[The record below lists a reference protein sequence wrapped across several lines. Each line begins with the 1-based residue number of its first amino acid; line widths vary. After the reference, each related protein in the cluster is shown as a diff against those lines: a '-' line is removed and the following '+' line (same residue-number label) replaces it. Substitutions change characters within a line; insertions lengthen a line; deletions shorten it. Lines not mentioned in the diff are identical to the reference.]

1 MTTQAYLSQAKRFDR
16 MTMNKVQEIERYK
29 ELLLSTTVAPKQ
41 DVIQS
46 SGNKDKLGTFMA
58 KIVDLEK
65 ELDYVNMS
73 REKII
78 KQIEGMSDPD
88 VYQVL
93 YSKYISDCSL
103 NEIARLIHISK
114 THVYRLHDRALV
126 EFEEKYGKYYLDIQ

>member
-29 ELLLSTTVAPKQ
+29 DLLYSTTASTKQ
-41 DVIQS
+41 DVVQS
-46 SGNKDKLGTFMA
+46 SGDKDKLGSFVA

-78 KQIEGMSDPD
+78 EQIEGMSDPD

-103 NEIARLIHISK
+103 NEIARLIHMSK
-114 THVYRLHDRALV
+114 THIYRLHDKAIA
-126 EFEEKYGKYYLDIQ
+126 EFEEKYGKYYLDI